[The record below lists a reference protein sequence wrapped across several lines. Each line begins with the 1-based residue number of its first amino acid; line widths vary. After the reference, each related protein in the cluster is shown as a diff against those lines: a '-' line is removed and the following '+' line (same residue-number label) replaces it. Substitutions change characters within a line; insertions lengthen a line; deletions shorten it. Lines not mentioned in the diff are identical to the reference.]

1 VVLRG
6 PVEVRDA
13 TPEDAPALLDAWFES
28 TRGAAAPLESPA
40 NSQVGAAVAR
50 ILAEPTE
57 RLLVGVV
64 EGEIAGLAYLR
75 RAALSPIL
83 DDDAIHVS
91 HLQVRRPFRRRG
103 VGKALLGEAA
113 LWGEEKDSKH
123 MLVTVPALSRDCNR
137 FLARLGLTRVAIA
150 RGSTIASLRLKLAAA
165 QTSATAAP
173 VVASRRSMR
182 RRRAVRQSVAAAA
195 ASTS

>member
-1 VVLRG
+1 MLRG

-13 TPEDAPALLDAWFES
+13 MPADAAALLEAWFES
-28 TRGAAAPLESPA
+28 TGGTTAPLETPGD
-40 NSQVGAAVAR
+40 SQVSAAVAR

-57 RLLVGVV
+57 RLLIAVV
-64 EGEIAGLAYLR
+64 EGEIAGFAFLR
-75 RAALSPIL
+75 RAAISPIL
-83 DDDAIHVS
+83 DDDAVHVS
-91 HLQVRRPFRRRG
+91 HLQVRRSCRRRG

-123 MLVTVPALSRDCNR
+123 MLVTIAALSRDGNR
-137 FLARLGLTRVAIA
+137 FLARLGLSRVAVV

-165 QTSATAAP
+165 QTSVAAAP

-182 RRRAVRQSVAAAA
+182 RRRALRQSVAAA
-195 ASTS
+195 TTGPG